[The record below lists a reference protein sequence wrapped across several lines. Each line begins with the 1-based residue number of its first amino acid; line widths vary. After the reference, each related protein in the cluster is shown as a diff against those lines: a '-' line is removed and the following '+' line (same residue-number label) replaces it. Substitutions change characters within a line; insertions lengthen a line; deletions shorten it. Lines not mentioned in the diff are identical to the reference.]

1 MRNYIPLH
9 IHSDNSLLQSAIK
22 IDTLIKYA
30 KEHKFQ
36 ALTLMD
42 RTSTAGFLKFYKKCY
57 ENDIKPLLGA
67 HLFIVNNNM
76 TDQSPFQQSIRGFD
90 LGLIA
95 KTKKGYS
102 NITQLVSKANLDGVY
117 KEYNRIDKQLLQK
130 LSNDLICLIGGR
142 KSELFQLIKFEKYDA
157 ATKLLHWYKEI
168 FADDFYIEINRN
180 NPELKIIED
189 NIIQLA
195 KKEQIK
201 LVVSGENRYLSEKDK
216 NIYKALT
223 AIKIKKTI
231 HDNFEHF
238 VNDDLS
244 LRDTQSINEIYAD
257 IPEAIE
263 HTIEIAK
270 KCTVRLALETN
281 YPKKSQ
287 NELLYDHI
295 DDFLAAPKPNPTQ
308 FYPIFNTP
316 KEHDLISYLDFL
328 CQKGIKKRYN
338 INLEFSSKKDTRGQ
352 YITQIYTDEE
362 LDEQNQELAN
372 RLKTELEVINNK
384 GFTGYF
390 IIVWDFVNYARK
402 QKIPVGPGRGSGAG
416 SLIAFLLFITNIDPI
431 EYGLL
436 FERFLNPERD
446 SPPDLDIDFCEKQR
460 DDVIDWV
467 REKYGHDKVVQ
478 IGTYGNIK
486 AKSAIK
492 DATRILGYEHTTADK
507 INKFILSADKKR
519 GLKEILETPIDNE
532 EQLIEFY
539 NDRNSVEGQIIS
551 TSIQIENFKRNQ
563 GGHASGIV
571 ISHIPLAEEISMI
584 QGQKKDIALSQFDG
598 EDLENLGMLKMDF
611 LGLRTLTI
619 IDQTIK
625 LIEDGNL
632 NKRAFNSLKNKAT
645 YQTIS
650 HGDNDCI
657 FQLESLG
664 MKQSCKKMQIHNIED
679 LCIILAMFRPG
690 PMKYIDA
697 LIERRE
703 NPKMKI
709 DYFDES
715 IKSILEPTKGYMVYQ
730 EQIMKIAQ
738 NFAGFTLGEAD
749 KLRRAIGKK
758 KKDVMDNALQSFTEK
773 ATTAKKAP
781 QVTTKLIDD
790 IKTFANYGF
799 NKSHS
804 MSYAFLAYETAYLK
818 THHPLEFFTACL
830 NAICT
835 NPEKVKSV
843 LASAIDSGVKILPP
857 DLNKSKVLFTIESG
871 EIRYSLAAILGIGIK
886 MAQNIVT
893 ERETNGKFFSLT
905 NICRRLADLNKKTL
919 ESLIF
924 SQSLKFLDYSFSIL
938 WENHKILFPKFQQ
951 ERQKKAENIISLF
964 TIENN
969 NNDKD
974 EFSTK
979 SQLTSNEEILTQ
991 IQQERKHTYSNLILN
1006 KYSLPTYNNWIKRQK
1021 YKPLKEQQTTCFL
1034 KKTEFHNINI
1044 THIQRVQEFQQEN
1057 TNLIN
1062 YTITLSDNR
1071 TTINTRFRH
1080 SDLKLMLVLEE
1091 YFEYFQKNYA
1101 KQLLDPQL
1109 FYTKVS
1115 GYFSKKSKNVSYNIH
1130 EFYPLDEYLGP
1141 IKVVNLNINTQQQLK
1156 QVQKAIHEYKYKLN
1170 NAHILRL
1177 IHHILQLQEWDFRAS
1192 LDIAK
1197 KLIFYLKSIFKQAS
1211 TAQEL
1216 IKLIQ
1221 DSKFGTAYEIVF
1233 FNKDQK
1239 KDLEVDIRKFL
1250 THNVFSTISLDE
1262 NNTSEFILYTM
1273 PLHIELSQIL
1283 KEENITI
1290 ES

>member
-1 MRNYIPLH
+1 MENYIPLH

-22 IDTLIKYA
+22 IDSLVKYA
-30 KEHKFQ
+30 KDHKFK
-36 ALTLMD
+36 ALALMD
-42 RTSTAGFLKFYKKCY
+42 RTSTAGFLKFYQKCY
-57 ENDIKPLLGA
+57 KNDIKPLLGT
-67 HLFIVNNNM
+67 HLFIVNNDM
-76 TDQSPFQQSIRGFD
+76 GDQSPFQQSIRGFD
-90 LGLIA
+90 IGLIA

-117 KEYNRIDKQLLQK
+117 KEHNRIDKRLLQE

-142 KSELFQLIKFEKYDA
+142 KSEIFELVKFERYDA
-157 ATKLLHWYKEI
+157 ATKLLQWYKEI
-168 FADDFYIEINRN
+168 FNDDFYVEINRN
-180 NPELKIIED
+180 NPELKTIED
-189 NIIQLA
+189 NIIKLA
-195 KKEQIK
+195 KREQIK
-201 LVVSGENRYLSEKDK
+201 LVASGEIRYLSDKGKD
-216 NIYKALT
+216 IYKALT
-223 AIKIKKTI
+223 AIKTKKTI
-231 HDNFEHF
+231 HDEFEHF
-238 VNDDLS
+238 TKDNLS
-244 LRDTQSINEIYAD
+244 LRNIDSINEVYGD

-270 KCTVRLALETN
+270 KCTVKLALETN
-281 YPKKSQ
+281 YPKNSQ
-287 NELLYDHI
+287 NGLLHDHI

-316 KEHDLISYLDFL
+316 KGYDLISYLDFL
-328 CQKGIKKRYN
+328 CKKGMKKRYN
-338 INLEFSSKKDTRGQ
+338 INLQFSSKKDNTGQ
-352 YITQIYTDEE
+352 YITHIYTDEK
-362 LDEQNQELAN
+362 LNKKAQELAN

-384 GFTGYF
+384 EFTGYF
-390 IIVWDFVNYARK
+390 IIVWDFVNYARE

-460 DDVIDWV
+460 DDVIEWV
-467 REKYGHDKVVQ
+467 RKKYGHDKVIQ

-486 AKSAIK
+486 AKAAIK
-492 DATRILGYEHTTADK
+492 DATRILGYEHTTADQ

-519 GLKEILETPIDNE
+519 GLKEILEDPTDGE

-539 NDRNSVEGQIIS
+539 NDKNSIEGQIMSIS
-551 TSIQIENFKRNQ
+551 LQIENFKRNQ

-571 ISHIPLAEEISMI
+571 ISHIPLAKEISMI
-584 QGQKKDIALSQFDG
+584 QGQRKDIALSQFDG

-619 IDQTIK
+619 IDQAIK
-625 LIEDGNL
+625 FIKKGDF
-632 NKRAFNSLKNKAT
+632 NKRAFTGLKNKAT
-645 YQTIS
+645 YQKIS

-657 FQLESLG
+657 FQVESPG
-664 MKQSCKKMQIHNIED
+664 MKQNCKKMQIHNIED

-703 NPKMKI
+703 NPEMKI

-758 KKDVMDNALQSFTEK
+758 KKDVMKRALQNFTKK
-773 ATTAKKAP
+773 ATAAKKDP

-835 NPEKVKSV
+835 NPEKVKRI
-843 LASAIDSGVKILPP
+843 LASTIDSGVEILPP
-857 DLNKSKVLFTIESG
+857 NLNKSEVLFTIEDSK
-871 EIRYSLAAILGIGIK
+871 IRYSLAAILGIGIK

-893 ERETNGKFFSLT
+893 ERENNGDFFSLT

-924 SQSLKFLDYSFSIL
+924 SQSLKFLDYNFCIL
-938 WENHKILFPKFQQ
+938 WENYKILFPKFQQ

-964 TIENN
+964 TIEEST
-969 NNDKD
+969 DDQD

-979 SQLTSNEEILTQ
+979 SELATNEEILAQ
-991 IQQERKHTYSNLILN
+991 IEQERKHTYTNLILN
-1006 KYSLPTYNNWIKRQK
+1006 KYSIPSYRNWIRQQE
-1021 YKPLKEQQTTCFL
+1021 YKPLKEQQVTCFL
-1034 KKTEFHNINI
+1034 KRKEFNNINL
-1044 THIQRVQEFQQEN
+1044 THIQRVQEFKQEN
-1057 TNLIN
+1057 IDLTN

-1071 TTINTRFRH
+1071 STINARFKH

-1091 YFEYFQKNYA
+1091 YFEYFQK
-1101 KQLLDPQL
+1101 
-1109 FYTKVS
+1109 
-1115 GYFSKKSKNVSYNIH
+1115 
-1130 EFYPLDEYLGP
+1130 
-1141 IKVVNLNINTQQQLK
+1141 
-1156 QVQKAIHEYKYKLN
+1156 KLC
-1170 NAHILRL
+1170 
-1177 IHHILQLQEWDFRAS
+1177 Q
-1192 LDIAK
+1192 
-1197 KLIFYLKSIFKQAS
+1197 
-1211 TAQEL
+1211 
-1216 IKLIQ
+1216 
-1221 DSKFGTAYEIVF
+1221 GTPC
-1233 FNKDQK
+1233 
-1239 KDLEVDIRKFL
+1239 
-1250 THNVFSTISLDE
+1250 S
-1262 NNTSEFILYTM
+1262 
-1273 PLHIELSQIL
+1273 
-1283 KEENITI
+1283 
-1290 ES
+1290 